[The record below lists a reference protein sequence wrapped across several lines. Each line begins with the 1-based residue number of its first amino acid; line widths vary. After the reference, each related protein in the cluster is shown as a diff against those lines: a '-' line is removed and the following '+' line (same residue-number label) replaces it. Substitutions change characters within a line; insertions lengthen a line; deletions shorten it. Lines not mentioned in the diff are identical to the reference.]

1 MSSSF
6 RYMDMARVEE
16 ELADIVRALR
26 VAEPE
31 LGVKAI
37 ARRLS
42 VAHPSVDARAVR
54 DALADPAQPSQ
65 PAAQPAAV
73 ASSSVD
79 EVTPRVTQAPL
90 EPTVAEEG
98 PPTRFRRVK
107 LAWPLA
113 TMGEDRM
120 GLDGLHA
127 IVGGREAGAPGLP
140 PAAEGVRGVRLLETH
155 PMQSHIMQM
164 SEKYMETVA
173 HPERPCFGALYR
185 GEPLMSIMSRVNST
199 KGLSGYAEQMYE
211 EIWSGENISLH
222 FAHPGNDRR
231 KGFLTASL
239 PPEAGLPGNDKKL
252 RFSILVEVKPSGDGG
267 SIFDLGGHHGSYLEE
282 LSDDLFMPLARRM
295 LHLALRSLDF
305 DLGPALRNLCERNL
319 IPNYRNEKRF
329 AELVDLY
336 LLLLDSALANDYAG
350 TRLQTSGAV
359 LHSELEAELAEVLEA
374 TGRFEDAAQLYTEA
388 GRVLLAHATDTNAAS
403 MHLNNGGLAY
413 KRAACFDQAEELY
426 LEGLRAELIS
436 KPPALN
442 KVPASSK
449 CGLRNLAMLYECSA
463 AAKTAGPDDAS
474 LDAVFDASEDEA
486 RDALK
491 PGGVLDKALNAKL
504 ERGGREMKLSETL
517 QALLGASDIFRDDQS
532 DGFAVSI
539 SKKTCQRKNALL
551 PQFRS
556 KRAAARALLEA
567 MASSTVA
574 VFQQT
579 LLACSDPKVTSVRV
593 GIDVP
598 SVKQE
603 QSAARAQAR
612 FSNAGGHNETRLR
625 SVCATC
631 SAKWNTIPRDIF
643 KPCPCMLVAYCSVA
657 CQTAGWEAHKQVHRQ
672 TMAARKASGT
682 SY

>member
-1 MSSSF
+1 MVS
-6 RYMDMARVEE
+6 EE
-16 ELADIVRALR
+16 ELADLVRALR

-37 ARRLS
+37 ARRLG

-54 DALADPAQPSQ
+54 DALAEPAQPTQ
-65 PAAQPAAV
+65 PAQPAAV
-73 ASSSVD
+73 ASSSMD
-79 EVTPRVTQAPL
+79 EVTPRATQAPL

-107 LAWPLA
+107 LAWPGA
-113 TMGEDRM
+113 MMGEDRM

-140 PAAEGVRGVRLLETH
+140 PAEKGLRGVRLLEAH
-155 PMQSHIMQM
+155 PMKSHIMQM

-173 HPERPCFGALYR
+173 YPERPCFGALHR
-185 GEPLMSIMSRVNST
+185 GEPLMSLESRVNST
-199 KGLSGYAEQMYE
+199 EGLSGYAEQMYE
-211 EIWSGENISLH
+211 EIWSGENISLD
-222 FAHPGNDRR
+222 FAHTGDDHR
-231 KGFLTASL
+231 KGCLAATL
-239 PPEAGLPGNDKKL
+239 RPEAGLPGTDKER
-252 RFSILVEVKPSGDGG
+252 RFSILVEVEPSGDGG
-267 SIFDLGGHHGSYLEE
+267 SIIDLSGDYGSYLEG
-282 LSDDLFMPLARRM
+282 LNDDLFSPLARRM
-295 LHLALRSLDF
+295 LHMALRSLDF
-305 DLGPALRNLCERNL
+305 DLGPALRNLCEQNI

-336 LLLLDSALANDYAG
+336 LLLVDSALANDYAG
-350 TRLQTSGAV
+350 TRLQSSGAV

-374 TGRFEDAAQLYTEA
+374 TGRFEEAAQLYAEA
-388 GRVLLAHATDTNAAS
+388 GRVLLGSQATDTSAAS

-413 KRAACFDQAEELY
+413 KRAACYNQAEELY
-426 LEGLRAELIS
+426 LEGLRARLIS

-442 KVPASSK
+442 QVPASTK

-463 AAKTAGPDDAS
+463 AAKTASPDDAS

-486 RDALK
+486 RHALK
-491 PGGVLDKALNAKL
+491 PGGVMDKALNAKL
-504 ERGGREMKLSETL
+504 ERGWREMKLSETL

-532 DGFAVSI
+532 DGFAVDI
-539 SKKTCQRKNALL
+539 SKKTCQRKSVLL

-556 KRAAARALLEA
+556 KRPAARALLEA

-579 LLACSDPKVTSVRV
+579 LLACSDPKYTSVRV
-593 GIDVP
+593 GTSVP
-598 SVKQE
+598 SAKQE

-612 FSNAGGHNETRLR
+612 FSNAGGHNETKLR
-625 SVCATC
+625 SVCSTC
-631 SAKWNTIPRDIF
+631 SAKWNKIPGDIF

-657 CQTAGWEAHKQVHRQ
+657 CQTAGWDAHKQVHKQ
-672 TMAARKASGT
+672 TMAARKASGA
-682 SY
+682 SYWAGDAAS

>member
-1 MSSSF
+1 
-6 RYMDMARVEE
+6 MASK
-16 ELADIVRALR
+16 LDDLVRALR

-31 LGVKAI
+31 LGIKAI

-42 VAHPSVDARAVR
+42 VTHPSVDARAVR
-54 DALADPAQPSQ
+54 DALAEPAQPSQ
-65 PAAQPAAV
+65 PAQPAAV
-73 ASSSVD
+73 ASVD
-79 EVTPRVTQAPL
+79 EVTPQVAPL

-107 LAWPLA
+107 LISPLL
-113 TMGEDRM
+113 EDRM
-120 GLDGLHA
+120 SLDGLHA

-140 PAAEGVRGVRLLETH
+140 PAAEGMRGVRLLETH
-155 PMQSHIMQM
+155 PMQSYMIQM

-173 HPERPCFGALYR
+173 YPERPCFGALHR
-185 GEPLMSIMSRVNST
+185 GEPLMSITSRVNST
-199 KGLSGYAEQMYE
+199 KGLTGHAEQMYE

-231 KGFLTASL
+231 KGFLAASL
-239 PPEAGLPGNDKKL
+239 RPEAGVPGNDEEL
-252 RFSILVEVKPSGDGG
+252 RFSILVEIEPSGDGG
-267 SIFDLGGHHGSYLEE
+267 SIFDLGGHHGSYLKE

-305 DLGPALRNLCERNL
+305 DLGPALRNLCEQIL

-329 AELVDLY
+329 TELVDLY

-374 TGRFEDAAQLYTEA
+374 VGRFEDAAHLYAEA
-388 GRVLLAHATDTNAAS
+388 GRVLLEAQATDTNTAS
-403 MHLNNGGLAY
+403 MHLNNGGLAF

-426 LEGLRAELIS
+426 LEGLRADMIS

-442 KVPASSK
+442 QVPASAR

-486 RDALK
+486 RHALK

-532 DGFAVSI
+532 DGFAVNI
-539 SKKTCQRKNALL
+539 SKNTCQRKNALL

-556 KRAAARALLEA
+556 KRAAVRALLEA

-574 VFQQT
+574 VFRQT

-593 GIDVP
+593 GTNVP
-598 SVKQE
+598 SAKQE

-612 FSNAGGHNETRLR
+612 FSEAGGHNETKLR

-631 SAKWNTIPRDIF
+631 SAKWNKIPSDIF

-657 CQTAGWEAHKQVHRQ
+657 CQTADWEAHKQVHKQ
-672 TMAARKASGT
+672 TMAARKASGA
-682 SY
+682 S